1 MGYIMQLTTAINQI
15 QKEADFLGLPF
26 LETLEDI
33 KKHGRIQYS
42 QRTMEAYTAFLVEGY
57 KFFGSVE

>member
-1 MGYIMQLTTAINQI
+1 MELTTAINQI

-33 KKHGRIQYS
+33 KKHGRMVYS
-42 QRTMEAYTAFLVEGY
+42 QKTMQAYTAFLVEGY
-57 KFFGSVE
+57 KFFGSVK